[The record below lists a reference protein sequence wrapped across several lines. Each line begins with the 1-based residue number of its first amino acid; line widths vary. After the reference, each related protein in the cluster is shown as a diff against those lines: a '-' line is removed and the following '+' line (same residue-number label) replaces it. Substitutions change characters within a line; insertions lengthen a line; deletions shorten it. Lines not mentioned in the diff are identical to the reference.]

1 MRPTPIRTRSILR
14 FADCVKHMVVN
25 LSKMMMG
32 CINLGGYK
40 VISFDKIPST
50 QTFAL
55 NMVAQSR
62 ASDHTVIV
70 AQAQSAGRGR
80 YRRTWVSHH
89 GNVYASFIF
98 NAAERDPRIAYSVAV
113 AVAETIISYGIVP
126 QIKWPNDILIDGAKV
141 CGILIEYAGPFVIV
155 GIGVNIKTNPTVDAY
170 RTTRMDKYVSDI
182 SVTDFL
188 GRLMRQLDT
197 WMVRDF
203 ASVRGRW
210 MDLATA
216 INTTVKYRGANVE
229 LIEINRDGALVLRD
243 GTKYFLAW
251 GDEIGV

>member
-1 MRPTPIRTRSILR
+1 
-14 FADCVKHMVVN
+14 
-25 LSKMMMG
+25 MMMG

-55 NMVAQSR
+55 NMVAAGR
-62 ASDHTVIV
+62 ASDHVAIV

-98 NAAERDPRIAYSVAV
+98 NADERDPRIAYSVAV
-113 AVAETIISYGIVP
+113 AVAETIISYGIMP

-170 RTTRMDKYVSDI
+170 QTTRLDKYMADI

-188 GRLMRQLDT
+188 GRLMRQLDK
-197 WMVRDF
+197 WMKRDF
-203 ASVRGRW
+203 ASVRARW
-210 MDLATA
+210 MDLAIA
-216 INTTVKYRGANVE
+216 IKTTVKYRGANVE
-229 LIEINRDGALVLRD
+229 LIEINSDGALVLRD
-243 GTKYFLAW
+243 GAQYFLAW
-251 GDEIGV
+251 GDEIGT

>member
-1 MRPTPIRTRSILR
+1 M
-14 FADCVKHMVVN
+14 DVN
-25 LSKMMMG
+25 LFKMMMG

-55 NMVAQSR
+55 NMVADSR

-98 NAAERDPRIAYSVAV
+98 DAVERDPRIAYSVAV
-113 AVAETIISYGIVP
+113 AVAETIISYGITP

-170 RTTRMDKYVSDI
+170 QTTRLDKYVSDI

-188 GRLMRQLDT
+188 GRLMRQLDR
-197 WMVRDF
+197 WMKRDF
-203 ASVRGRW
+203 ASVRARW

-216 INTTVKYRGANVE
+216 IQTTVKYRGANVE
-229 LIEINRDGALVLRD
+229 LIEINTDGALVLRD
-243 GTKYFLAW
+243 GTRYFLAW